1 MENFKFRL
9 QRVLD
14 IKIKNEEESKIKY
27 SKAQN
32 EKRVVEKELDDLK
45 QMYKKY
51 ENEIDVEDHISRI
64 ITFNYLNSLS
74 NNINIKSNELYKK
87 EELLNEA
94 RVDLLNKQ
102 IERKSLEKLKENKFN
117 LHKKKEELKSKQQ
130 MMNLECIHF

>member
-51 ENEIDVEDHISRI
+51 ENEIDIRVGSLKQEEYPLGACCHV
-64 ITFNYLNSLS
+64 LS
-74 NNINIKSNELYKK
+74 NIFEKPKL
-87 EELLNEA
+87 
-94 RVDLLNKQ
+94 
-102 IERKSLEKLKENKFN
+102 SLKV
-117 LHKKKEELKSKQQ
+117 
-130 MMNLECIHF
+130 

>member
-51 ENEIDVEDHISRI
+51 ENEIDLCDYNLRESML
-64 ITFNYLNSLS
+64 FG
-74 NNINIKSNELYKK
+74 
-87 EELLNEA
+87 A
-94 RVDLLNKQ
+94 R
-102 IERKSLEKLKENKFN
+102 
-117 LHKKKEELKSKQQ
+117 
-130 MMNLECIHF
+130 